1 MGKDE
6 LRMVLNQ
13 EVIDGIRAM
22 GNGQQPSTVVTALY
36 YHAINTG
43 FAPFGVKKSEETKK
57 ETILD

>member
-1 MGKDE
+1 
-6 LRMVLNQ
+6 MVLNQ

-43 FAPFGVKKSEETKK
+43 FAPFGVNKPEESKE